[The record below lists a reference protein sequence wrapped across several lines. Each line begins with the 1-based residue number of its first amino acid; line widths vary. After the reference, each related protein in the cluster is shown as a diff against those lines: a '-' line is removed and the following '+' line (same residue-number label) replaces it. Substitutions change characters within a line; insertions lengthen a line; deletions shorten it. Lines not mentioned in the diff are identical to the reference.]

1 MRSRLLMFTLLLM
14 PVMARAQAVTVKTF
28 TYKRDLQADVYDFP
42 GRSKQPVI
50 VFIHGGAL
58 MMGNRGLST
67 NSGSLLHTLVTAGY
81 AVVSIDYRLAPQ
93 VKLPAIIED
102 VQDACKWVREK
113 GPELFRINPDEL
125 FVMGQSAGGYL
136 TLMTGF
142 RIHPRPRALVS
153 FWGYGDIAGAWYSR
167 QDPFYLQQP
176 LASKEEAE
184 QAGGARLYLYCRQ
197 QGLWPKVLTGH
208 DPDADPRAFDP
219 FCPLRNVSKEYP
231 PTLLIH
237 GDRDTDVPYE
247 QSVLMAKE
255 LSRHDVAHNFITL
268 TNGGHG
274 ISRRDA
280 ALAARTYEQVVRF
293 LDKHRK
299 SVRMAGIVLKWI
311 RTDKESNYRRIE
323 PMIREA
329 AANAA
334 KIVCT
339 TECFLDGYAIADKSI
354 PLDDYRALGEAIPDG
369 RYFQRLSALA
379 KELKI
384 HLIAGLTEADGDAR
398 FNTAVVLGPAGE
410 LIGKYRKQR
419 LQHEAVRN
427 TAGETSPVF
436 ETPYGRIGVM
446 ICADRTEAG
455 IVRRFCAA
463 GADLLICPSGGM
475 FGPKSNDPIVQARS
489 RENRTHILFVH
500 PAQFLVTAP
509 DGANLANT
517 VLGDRLVIEPQ
528 EAGTEKDANRIFYFD
543 LPFPAV
549 AAR

>member
-1 MRSRLLMFTLLLM
+1 
-14 PVMARAQAVTVKTF
+14 
-28 TYKRDLQADVYDFP
+28 
-42 GRSKQPVI
+42 
-50 VFIHGGAL
+50 
-58 MMGNRGLST
+58 
-67 NSGSLLHTLVTAGY
+67 
-81 AVVSIDYRLAPQ
+81 
-93 VKLPAIIED
+93 
-102 VQDACKWVREK
+102 
-113 GPELFRINPDEL
+113 
-125 FVMGQSAGGYL
+125 
-136 TLMTGF
+136 
-142 RIHPRPRALVS
+142 
-153 FWGYGDIAGAWYSR
+153 
-167 QDPFYLQQP
+167 
-176 LASKEEAE
+176 
-184 QAGGARLYLYCRQ
+184 
-197 QGLWPKVLTGH
+197 
-208 DPDADPRAFDP
+208 
-219 FCPLRNVSKEYP
+219 VSKDYP

-384 HLIAGLTEADGDAR
+384 QLIAGLTEADGDAR

-500 PAQFLVTAP
+500 PAQFLVTGP
-509 DGANLANT
+509 DGSNLANT
-517 VLGDRLVIEPQ
+517 VLGDRLVIESH
-528 EAGTEKDANRIFYFD
+528 EVGSEKDVNRIFYFD